1 METVCAVHRLPASH
15 QSSGSHLQAPWEEL
29 KCQPAPCSS
38 ASNEAEF
45 GYCTPCEETSSGQA
59 QNWKFYFLGK
69 FQILRHVVSKS
80 EMSVMSVVGHLHPTV
95 VTIG

>member
-1 METVCAVHRLPASH
+1 MCSAQASCLLPV
-15 QSSGSHLQAPWEEL
+15 LWV
-29 KCQPAPCSS
+29 SS
-38 ASNEAEF
+38 AGPLGRAEVSNSSLLFPSNEAGFE
-45 GYCTPCEETSSGQA
+45 YCTPCEETSSGQA

-80 EMSVMSVVGHLHPTV
+80 EVSVFGGHFHHTV

>member
-1 METVCAVHRLPASH
+1 METVCAVHRLPASY

-29 KCQPAPCSS
+29 KCQTAPCSS
-38 ASNEAEF
+38 ASNEAGFE
-45 GYCTPCEETSSGQA
+45 YCTPCEETSSGQA

-80 EMSVMSVVGHLHPTV
+80 EVSVFGGHFHHTV